1 MQKAL
6 ASLPGVVEVEA
17 DADTQLAT
25 CKVDLEKFD
34 GDAALAVLAE
44 EKFDDSSIMKT
55 EPLKPAVAD
64 DAAADEQDKPA
75 ESL

>member
-6 ASLPGVVEVEA
+6 AALPGVV
-17 DADTQLAT
+17 DAQTDVDTNLAT

-34 GDAALAVLAE
+34 GENAVKVLAE
-44 EKFDDSSIMKT
+44 TGYEDATVMKT
-55 EPLKPAVAD
+55 EPLKPAAN
-64 DAAADEQDKPA
+64 DAAANEEDKPA